1 MSKIDDIKKINIPN
15 KNKFGDLTPDE
26 IIMVIIEALNKNN
39 IEVLYENV
47 TVLSFLEFP
56 EIFSLLGYPSFP
68 DGKRVHDCL
77 LHLGKHGKRLIVG
90 DRKKGFDFSDK
101 GKVILEEI
109 YGKIKFSDEEN
120 YVKPQP
126 PKTKEIQMIQWIKST
141 PAYNKFLEKN
151 NDGISEY
158 EIRSLLRGTNLS
170 TSEYLQKSLDVYISY
185 AQTAKEE
192 EVLIF
197 LRLVEKK
204 WKHLF
209 QRIKLRG
216 NK

>member
-1 MSKIDDIKKINIPN
+1 MKNSLDQYSKPTKQENTKLSTIYW
-15 KNKFGDLTPDE
+15 
-26 IIMVIIEALNKNN
+26 LNPRD
-39 IEVLYENV
+39 
-47 TVLSFLEFP
+47 S
-56 EIFSLLGYPSFP
+56 
-68 DGKRVHDCL
+68 
-77 LHLGKHGKRLIVG
+77 
-90 DRKKGFDFSDK
+90 KKGRLFIPLYDK
-101 GKVILEEI
+101 RFPLKFKVEYEYI
-109 YGKIKFSDEEN
+109 S
-120 YVKPQP
+120 
-126 PKTKEIQMIQWIKST
+126 
-141 PAYNKFLEKN
+141 KFLEKN

-170 TSEYLQKSLDVYISY
+170 TSEYLQKSLDAYISY

-197 LRLVEKK
+197 LRMVEKK